1 MPVRFLCPACH
12 QLLSIAT
19 RKIGS
24 EVDCPKCRSTIL
36 VPDPQ
41 QPTRSEVANPF
52 EQGGLEQAL
61 AAITSGAKSAPGPSP
76 APPKNSPSAAELL
89 QRPAAQRPPSDDSLI
104 VISRRTLYLQALLLA
119 IVAIVAFVCGYVI
132 GHAGK

>member
-1 MPVRFLCPACH
+1 MPVRFLCPVCH

-41 QPTRSEVANPF
+41 QPARELANPF
-52 EQGGLEQAL
+52 EQGGVEQAL
-61 AAITSGAKSAPGPSP
+61 ASISSGATSAPGPS
-76 APPKNSPSAAELL
+76 ARPPKNSPSAAELL
-89 QRPAAQRPPSDDSLI
+89 QRPAAQRPTSDDSLI
-104 VISRRTLYLQALLLA
+104 VISRRTLYLQAVLLA

-132 GHAGK
+132 GSAGR

>member
-41 QPTRSEVANPF
+41 QSKPRATANPF
-52 EQGGLEQAL
+52 EHGGIDQAL
-61 AAITSGAKSAPGPSP
+61 SAIASGTTGMPSP
-76 APPKNSPSAAELL
+76 PAVSAKTSPTAAELL
-89 QRPAAQRPPSDDSLI
+89 QHPPNDTTRDDSLI
-104 VISRRTLYLQALLLA
+104 VISRRTLYLQAVLLA
-119 IVAIVAFVCGYVI
+119 LVAVIAFVCGYVI
-132 GHAGK
+132 GNASR